1 MEKHYYVTPYEN
13 GCLIERD
20 GDGPVSIHKNEV
32 DAIRYACDLA
42 AEHGGQVFV
51 RKPQAG
57 RCRPYRKPSTAPA
70 TPPPEELGWR
80 DRVVRALSPWRLL

>member
-20 GDGPVSIHKNEV
+20 GDGPVSIHKDEV
-32 DAIRYACDLA
+32 RAILRACDLA

-51 RKPQAG
+51 RKPLAG
-57 RCRPYRKPSTAPA
+57 RCRPSTKPSTAPA
-70 TPPPEELGWR
+70 TPRPELLGWR
-80 DRVVRALSPWRLL
+80 DRVLRALSPWRLL